1 MLLYLPDIN
10 DILMANIHGSLVR
23 ETFPDLVEKVCTEI
37 KERFAR
43 AHQLLLDR
51 ERHLLAQV
59 QLWLSDYIERMRVTN
74 TLLEGQDPSI
84 SGQLVEQ
91 LERNPEGTCTTYKSI
106 ALDWDELFEDELR
119 NIGKVVVDSTDTN
132 IPNYQMM
139 SQPVL
144 VSGIRN
150 TTNRSAG
157 VFASPKDIAT
167 DPVTD
172 YIYITDM
179 FNRVQVFTQSF
190 EFVFLFSKRMN
201 YPTGICIAQDRVYV
215 TQTLGHRLNV
225 YSTIGKYLES
235 VGSIGNNKLQFHFPR
250 AVDISVDRNRIYIVE
265 YQNRR
270 VQCLNSDLTFHSFIT
285 DNQKLKQVK
294 VTSNEIVILRSV
306 IPYLLIYNYEH
317 QLVRTAVRLHV
328 EMNPSRL
335 CIDKVGNY
343 VITDQCEDRIKVFS
357 RNGELIYRIGE
368 KGTNAGQF
376 ILPRGILITRECRLV
391 VVSDN
396 PNNTIQM
403 F

>member
-1 MLLYLPDIN
+1 M
-10 DILMANIHGSLVR
+10 
-23 ETFPDLVEKVCTEI
+23 
-37 KERFAR
+37 
-43 AHQLLLDR
+43 
-51 ERHLLAQV
+51 
-59 QLWLSDYIERMRVTN
+59 
-74 TLLEGQDPSI
+74 
-84 SGQLVEQ
+84 
-91 LERNPEGTCTTYKSI
+91 
-106 ALDWDELFEDELR
+106 
-119 NIGKVVVDSTDTN
+119 
-132 IPNYQMM
+132 
-139 SQPVL
+139 
-144 VSGIRN
+144 
-150 TTNRSAG
+150 
-157 VFASPKDIAT
+157 
-167 DPVTD
+167 
-172 YIYITDM
+172 
-179 FNRVQVFTQSF
+179 
-190 EFVFLFSKRMN
+190 
-201 YPTGICIAQDRVYV
+201 